1 MYLAASTGSIWPTA
15 TIGLENVMA
24 SCLTSST
31 LPLWLMCA
39 TFSAEGVICAGPDD
53 AGFVWGGALGV

>member
-1 MYLAASTGSIWPTA
+1 
-15 TIGLENVMA
+15 MA